1 MKNIIIT
8 ATAESVEQA
17 QALIDAG
24 VDRIYVGEKDYG
36 LRLPQTLSYDEIN
49 RIAQLVH
56 AAGKEL
62 TVAVN
67 ALMHQSMMDS
77 IKPFLDFLKDSKPS
91 MMHQPWSLLAAR
103 SISGENKQ
111 ELLRLFWLVRFHLP
125 NYS

>member
-1 MKNIIIT
+1 M
-8 ATAESVEQA
+8 SVK
-17 QALIDAG
+17 
-24 VDRIYVGEKDYG
+24 KDYG

-77 IKPFLDFLKDSKPS
+77 IKPFLDFLKEIQADYITVGDAGVFLCLETR
-91 MMHQPWSLLAAR
+91 WL
-103 SISGENKQ
+103 SIQNH
-111 ELLRLFWLVRFHLP
+111 LRCINHGHF
-125 NYS
+125 

>member
-56 AAGKEL
+56 RILFNLVKTEFL
-62 TVAVN
+62 YR
-67 ALMHQSMMDS
+67 LE
-77 IKPFLDFLKDSKPS
+77 IK
-91 MMHQPWSLLAAR
+91 R
-103 SISGENKQ
+103 N
-111 ELLRLFWLVRFHLP
+111 
-125 NYS
+125 